1 MNINFTERFISAI
14 ELAAVAHQNQIRKG
28 NQKPYIVHPYT
39 VGMLLL
45 EANCSEDTIIAGI
58 LHDVVEDTYVGYEEI
73 EKQFGQNVMLLIR
86 GSSEP
91 NKEIS
96 WEDRKK
102 HTIHYLEHKATVEVC
117 QITCADKLH
126 NIISIRKDYEI
137 LGEQIWSKFK
147 KGKNQQQWY
156 YESMIKVLGE
166 RLKDFPLYNQLKL
179 EVSKVFPH

>member
-73 EKQFGQNVMLLIR
+73 DVFCKQKIQRIAAKYTETCKLSFNLIFVVQL
-86 GSSEP
+86 
-91 NKEIS
+91 
-96 WEDRKK
+96 DR
-102 HTIHYLEHKATVEVC
+102 
-117 QITCADKLH
+117 
-126 NIISIRKDYEI
+126 RKRI
-137 LGEQIWSKFK
+137 F
-147 KGKNQQQWY
+147 
-156 YESMIKVLGE
+156 
-166 RLKDFPLYNQLKL
+166 
-179 EVSKVFPH
+179 